1 MKFKCLP
8 IVAVLLSI
16 ILFTGCTP
24 KKNTAATRNYQA
36 FITRYNI
43 YFNGDEHYKET
54 LKNMENSYEDDF
66 TRLIPMHPAE
76 ARSNPKAPQP
86 TGSFTR
92 SIEKAQKAIQLRSI
106 KKRPRRTPGRSRDP
120 EYREWLKREEYNPFI
135 HNAWMLMA
143 RSQYMDGDF
152 LGAAATFMYVARHFS
167 WLPATVTEARIWQAR
182 SYCTAGWL
190 NEARAVLDRVKDKD
204 LTDSNLKGLYAF
216 TSADIYISSGH
227 YTEAIAPLRTA
238 IDNAKGLQRTRLTF
252 LLGQLLQLTGDN
264 AAASEAYKR
273 ISSGISTPYRIRFN
287 ARLRQGATAS
297 GARVEQELKA
307 IRGMIKYERNKE
319 YLDQIHYAEGNL
331 LLAKGDT
338 AGALKAYNNAINK
351 SVRKGI
357 DLAIANLAL
366 GELYFDSGDYDKAQ
380 PCYAASVPMLS
391 DDYPGIERIRL
402 RSDVLDELAVHSR
415 NVHLQDSLLALAGL
429 SDKERLDAVNRII
442 AELVKR
448 EKEEAAEQERQK
460 KDEEDMVRNES
471 QNNTPGSAKAP
482 TSFTLNTDNSWYFYN
497 QNVKTAGANEF
508 RRKWGGRK
516 LEDNWRRR
524 NKNDFATISEDIQ
537 KEEEPDSITPNENIP
552 ITGEGQN
559 INDPHNP
566 QFYLKDIPVTDEQ
579 KKASHDIIQEGLYN
593 MGLILKDKLEDYP
606 AAEKPWLRLLAQY
619 PDNIYRLDTY
629 YNMYLMYMRMGN
641 SAEAEKYRKL
651 ITTDFAES
659 PLGAA
664 MADPHYLENL
674 KAMPARQ
681 EELYQKAY
689 ADFIES
695 RNNEVRIAVAEA
707 KEKYPLSPLMPKFL
721 FLEALTNVSDG
732 NPTEFVRQLR
742 TIVERYPD
750 AEVTPLASDYIKG
763 AAAGRKLHSGAANRA
778 GMVRAIRLTEDSSA
792 PAPQVADTVKMD
804 LNPDAPQILLLA
816 YPLDSVSANE
826 ILYNVARF
834 NFNTFTIRDFD
845 LEQLEFA
852 NLGML
857 LIKGFANINEVSR
870 YLSMLEAPNGV
881 DLPKEVMPVIV
892 SEENFAVILRNGL
905 TLDQYIKAAEDA
917 VTRGVHEAVLAP
929 EEYPD
934 ESEMYDTESET
945 GQ

>member
-1 MKFKCLP
+1 MKLKCLP
-8 IVAVLLSI
+8 IIAIAVLY
-16 ILFTGCTP
+16 ILFAGCTP

-76 ARSNPKAPQP
+76 TRSNPKAPQP
-86 TGSFTR
+86 SGSFTR

-152 LGAAATFMYVARHFS
+152 LGAASTFMYVARHFS

-182 SYCTAGWL
+182 SYCAAGWL
-190 NEARAVLDRVKDKD
+190 NEARAVLDRVKEKD
-204 LTDSNLKGLYAF
+204 LTGSDLKGLYAF
-216 TSADIYISSGH
+216 TSADIYISSGN
-227 YTEAIAPLRTA
+227 YSEAIAPLRTA
-238 IDNAKGLQRTRLTF
+238 IGSAKGIQRTRLTF

-264 AAASEAYKR
+264 AGASEAFR
-273 ISSGISTPYRIRFN
+273 HVSSGISTPYRIRFN

-297 GARVEQELKA
+297 GAQVEQELKA
-307 IRGMIKYERNKE
+307 MRSMARYERNKE

-338 AGALKAYNNAINK
+338 VGALKAYNNAIAK
-351 SVRKGI
+351 SVRQGI

-366 GELYFDSGDYDKAQ
+366 GELYFDLGEYDKAQ
-380 PCYAASVPMLS
+380 PRYAAAVPVLS
-391 DDYPGIERIRL
+391 DDYPAMERIKL
-402 RSDVLDELAVHSR
+402 RSDVLDELAVHAR
-415 NVHLQDSLLALAGL
+415 NVHLQDSLLALAELGEE
-429 SDKERLDAVNRII
+429 ERLEAVNRII
-442 AELVKR
+442 AALVKR
-448 EKEEAAEQERQK
+448 EKGEAAEQERQK
-460 KDEEDMVRNES
+460 RDEEDMARNEPQS
-471 QNNTPGSAKAP
+471 NTSGSAKAP

-497 QNVKTAGANEF
+497 QNVKNAGANEF

-524 NKNDFATISEDIQ
+524 NKNDFATISDDIQ
-537 KEEEPDSITPNENIP
+537 KEEEPDSITPDENFP
-552 ITGEGQN
+552 TTREAQN

-566 QFYLKDIPVTDEQ
+566 QFYLKDIPVTDGQ

-641 SAEAEKYRKL
+641 SAEAEKYRQF
-651 ITTDFAES
+651 ITTGFADS

-664 MADPHYLENL
+664 MTDPHYLENL

-689 ADFIES
+689 ADFIEN
-695 RNNEVRIAVAEA
+695 RNAGVREAVAEA

-732 NPTEFVRQLR
+732 NPAEFVKQLR
-742 TIVERYPD
+742 AIVERYPD

-763 AAAGRKLHSGAANRA
+763 ATSGRKLHSGAANRA
-778 GMVRAIRLTEDSSA
+778 GMTRSVRLTDESTA
-792 PAPQVADTVKMD
+792 PAAQVADTVRMD
-804 LNPDAPQILLLA
+804 LNPDAPQLLMLT
-816 YPLDSVSANE
+816 YPIDSVSPNE
-826 ILYNVARF
+826 ILYDVARF
-834 NFNTFTIRDFD
+834 NFNTFTVRDFD
-845 LEQLEFA
+845 LEQLEFG
-852 NLGML
+852 NLGIL
-857 LIKGFANINEVSR
+857 LIKGFANLNEVSR
-870 YLSMLEAPNGV
+870 YRSMLEGANGV
-881 DLPKEVMPVIV
+881 HLPEEVMPVVV

-917 VTRGVHEAVLAP
+917 ATRGVHEAVLAP

-934 ESEMYDTESET
+934 ESEMYDRESET
-945 GQ
+945 VQ